1 MGGAGLLS
9 VPLTAADSGV
19 SRQAVLTRPAAR
31 TAASDGGG
39 KVARMILFLECAGGA
54 SGDMLVAALGDAA
67 GRLGHDAGAAL
78 ARALTAVGVEA
89 AAATLGFVRRGGLA
103 ALGLTVSDGPGFAS
117 FAELRAAVA
126 ASSLPRSTADRVCA
140 VAERMAAA
148 ERAVHGGQHEPHLHE
163 LAGLDTA
170 VDLVG
175 AVALLE
181 LLGPDKVVA
190 SPPALGGG
198 VISSSHGMLPVPAPA
213 VVELLRGLP
222 TRGGGAE
229 QDGEL
234 TTPTGAA
241 LLAELV
247 DEWGALPAGRI
258 VAAGVGAGG
267 RERPGAANVLRAVLV
282 DPATTHVSAADDPHG
297 GEVELLETTVDD
309 VTAEVLAYAADSL
322 RAAGALDV
330 WFTPALMKKGRPGH
344 VLHVLARKAERPMIT
359 ETLMRETTTFGVR
372 VVAVD
377 RVVLDERRET
387 VEAAGSPVRVRLGY
401 LDGRLVTASPEF
413 EDCRAAAEQTGR
425 PLKEV
430 FAAAQAAA
438 YGLFGAA

>member
-1 MGGAGLLS
+1 
-9 VPLTAADSGV
+9 
-19 SRQAVLTRPAAR
+19 
-31 TAASDGGG
+31 
-39 KVARMILFLECAGGA
+39 MILFLDCASGA
-54 SGDMLVAALGDAA
+54 SGDMLVAALGDTA
-67 GRLGHDAGAAL
+67 GRLGFDAGAEL
-78 ARALTAVGVEA
+78 ARALTAVGIDA
-89 AAATLGFVRRGGLA
+89 AAVALSSVRRGGLA
-103 ALGLTVSDGPGFAS
+103 ALGLTVADGPGFAT

-126 ASSLPRSTADRVCA
+126 ASRLRSSTADRVCA

-148 ERAVHGGQHEPHLHE
+148 ERTVHGGEHEPHLHE

-170 VDLVG
+170 VDLVA
-175 AVALLE
+175 AVALFE
-181 LLGPDKVVA
+181 LVGADKVVA

-198 VISSSHGMLPVPAPA
+198 VIHSSHGVLPVPAPA

-247 DEWGALPAGRI
+247 DEWGTLPAGRI

-282 DPATTHVSAADDPHG
+282 EPAVAHSPAANDPHG

-309 VTAEVLAYAADSL
+309 ASAEVLAYAADRL
-322 RAAGALDV
+322 RGIGALDV
-330 WFTPALMKKGRPGH
+330 WLTPALMKKGRPGH
-344 VLHVLARKAERPMIT
+344 VLHVLARAAERPAIT

-372 VVAVD
+372 VLAVD

-387 VEAAGSPVRVRLGY
+387 VETAGSPVRVRLGY
-401 LDGRLVTASPEF
+401 LDGRLVTASPEY
-413 EDCRAAAEQTGR
+413 EDCRTVAEQTGR
-425 PLKEV
+425 LLKEV
-430 FAAAQAAA
+430 YATAQAAA
-438 YGLFGAA
+438 YGRFGAA

>member
-1 MGGAGLLS
+1 L
-9 VPLTAADSGV
+9 LTA
-19 SRQAVLTRPAAR
+19 
-31 TAASDGGG
+31 
-39 KVARMILFLECAGGA
+39 
-54 SGDMLVAALGDAA
+54 LGI
-67 GRLGHDAGAAL
+67 DAGAA
-78 ARALTAVGVEA
+78 
-89 AAATLGFVRRGGLA
+89 TLSPVRRGGLT
-103 ALGLTVSDGPGFAS
+103 ALGLAVSDGPGFAT
-117 FAELRAAVA
+117 FAQLRATVM
-126 ASSLPRSTADRVCA
+126 ASPLRRSTADRVCA
-140 VAERMAAA
+140 VADRMAAA
-148 ERAVHGGQHEPHLHE
+148 ERTVHGGEHEPHLHE

-170 VDLVG
+170 VDLVA
-175 AVALLE
+175 AVAFLE
-181 LLGPDKVVA
+181 LLAPDRVVA

-198 VISSSHGMLPVPAPA
+198 VIDSSHGVLPVPAPA

-222 TRGGGAE
+222 TRGGGVE

-241 LLAELV
+241 LLAELA
-247 DEWGALPAGRI
+247 DDWGTLPAGRI
-258 VAAGVGAGG
+258 MAAGVGAGG

-282 DPATTHVSAADDPHG
+282 DPAVTRGAEASDPHG
-297 GEVELLETTVDD
+297 GAVELLETTVDD
-309 VTAEVLAYAADSL
+309 VTAEVLAYAADRL

-344 VLHVLARKAERPMIT
+344 VLHVLARSVDRSVIT

-372 VVAVD
+372 IMPVD

-413 EDCRAAAEQTGR
+413 EDCRQIAEQTGR

-430 FAAAQAAA
+430 YAAVQAAA
-438 YGLFGAA
+438 YGRFGAD